1 MKILHIVILL
11 FISTSFLS
19 YAQDEMETE
28 HDVNVSFTVPKTN
41 IIDIAS
47 VNGNDITFNP
57 IDIDAVAT
65 GMDFSLA
72 NNELWLNYT
81 VVKSNSYSLKRI
93 NVSVTAVNFPLGMS
107 LKMKIDQDSGLGKG
121 DMGTPVAGFT
131 ELIPDAGP
139 IEVVSEIGSCYTG
152 NGPNNGHNLHFK
164 LDYDNTYY
172 DELHTNFNT
181 IITLTY
187 TITD

>member
-1 MKILHIVILL
+1 MKILHQVILL
-11 FISTSFLS
+11 ITFIPHIVF
-19 YAQDEMETE
+19 AQDNMESE

-57 IDIDAVAT
+57 TDIDAIAD
-65 GMDFSLA
+65 GMNFSLE
-72 NNELWLNYT
+72 NDELWLNYT
-81 VVKSNSYSLKRI
+81 VVKSNAFSLKRI
-93 NVSVTAVNFPLGMS
+93 NVSVTATNFPIGMS
-107 LKMKIDQDSGLGKG
+107 LHLKIDPDANLGKG
-121 DMGTPVAGFT
+121 DMGTPVAGYT
-131 ELIPDAGP
+131 NLIPDAGP
-139 IEVVSEIGSCYTG
+139 VEIISDIGSCFTG
-152 NGPNNGHNLHFK
+152 NGPSKGHNLHFK

-181 IITLTY
+181 IIILTY